1 MRRSLLLLTLLGGL
15 ALPGLA
21 ADHLVTEQAR
31 TERLEAAAAQRQ
43 AELGTLHAVLAR
55 PEATRAASRLGVSLA
70 RLQSGV
76 ATLSD
81 SELHD
86 LAQRAQAL
94 QTEPAGALDHD
105 IKDLLVIFLVV
116 AIVILVLQ
124 AVD

>member
-1 MRRSLLLLTLLGGL
+1 MRKSLLLLTLLGGL

-21 ADHLVTEQAR
+21 ADHLVTDQAR
-31 TERLEAAAAQRQ
+31 AERLEAAATQRQ
-43 AELGTLHAVLAR
+43 AELGTLHEILAR
-55 PEATRAASRLGVSLA
+55 PEARQAAARLGISLA
-70 RLQSGV
+70 RVQSGV

-81 SELHD
+81 AELHD
-86 LAQRAQAL
+86 LALRAQAL

>member
-1 MRRSLLLLTLLGGL
+1 MRKSLLLVTLLGGL

-31 TERLEAAAAQRQ
+31 AERLEAAAAQRQ
-43 AELGTLHAVLAR
+43 VELGTLRAVLAR
-55 PEATRAASRLGVSLA
+55 PEATQAAARLGVSLA

-81 SELHD
+81 AELHD
-86 LAQRAQAL
+86 LARRAQAL
-94 QTEPAGALDHD
+94 RAEPAGALDHD

>member
-1 MRRSLLLLTLLGGL
+1 MRKSLLLLTLLGGL

-21 ADHLVTEQAR
+21 ADHLVTDQAR
-31 TERLEAAAAQRQ
+31 AERLEAAAAQRQ
-43 AELGTLHAVLAR
+43 GELGALRELLAR
-55 PEATRAASRLGVSLA
+55 PEATRVAARLGVSLA
-70 RLQSGV
+70 RVQSGV

-81 SELHD
+81 AEIHD

-94 QTEPAGALDHD
+94 RTEPAGALDHD